1 MNKDTNQVTEIMDI
15 TLKIIYLL
23 TGEVWQYLEWHRHL
37 HKDVMIETYQ
47 PCSSPD
53 ESVGSDLLES
63 FHTTVPS
70 LDCLNKKDSY
80 NINMAAH
87 HSNAC
92 RATKPKVKCIVKKTE
107 ELASSKEGKS
117 EDINICVNTEHV
129 QKECPASLI
138 KVESVS
144 CKEGNL
150 TDRYPATE
158 HTHTEYYTES
168 TQIKKDPVSCEE
180 GNPTPTEHTQT
191 ELPFS
196 HNKDQS
202 CQERNHTDTDI
213 YTPTERTQ
221 TELPFSHN
229 KDQSCQERT
238 HTDTDIYTPT
248 ERTQTELPFSHN
260 KDQSCQERNHTD
272 TAIYTPTEQTQSEY
286 LSTQIKEE
294 LASCEEGNL
303 SDTDLYTPAEQAQT
317 DCWFHSREYNKGV
330 ITSERN
336 KILNV
341 TKCSDCSINF
351 NSMSVYAAHLR
362 THAMES
368 IYLRGKPFSCTECNR
383 CFYLKTDLIRHM
395 RTHTGEKPFFCCICE
410 KTFTRKSALII
421 HQRTHTGDKPFLC
434 SVCGKCFAQKSTLVL
449 HQRIHT
455 GEKPFACSVCG
466 KLFAQS
472 SNLLKHKKIH
482 TLEDNVF

>member
-23 TGEVWQYLEWHRHL
+23 TGEDYIFEKMPGDQLSHINSLCSTQSPNTVPPLHERNNEQNLLELTNKITHLLTGEVWQYLEWHRNL
-37 HKDVMIETYQ
+37 HKDVMTETYQ

-63 FHTTVPS
+63 FHTTIPS

-80 NINMAAH
+80 NINLSAH
-87 HSNAC
+87 HTNAC
-92 RATKPKVKCIVKKTE
+92 RATKQKIKCIVKKTE
-107 ELASSKEGKS
+107 ELASSKKGKS
-117 EDINICVNTEHV
+117 ADINICANTEHV
-129 QKECPASLI
+129 QKECPATLI
-138 KVESVS
+138 KEESVS

-150 TDRYPATE
+150 TDQCPATE
-158 HTHTEYYTES
+158 HTHTDYTES
-168 TQIKKDPVSCEE
+168 TQIKKDPVSSEE
-180 GNPTPTEHTQT
+180 GNHTATAIYTPTEHTQT

-202 CQERNHTDTDI
+202 CQERNHTDIDI
-213 YTPTERTQ
+213 YTT
-221 TELPFSHN
+221 
-229 KDQSCQERT
+229 
-238 HTDTDIYTPT
+238 
-248 ERTQTELPFSHN
+248 
-260 KDQSCQERNHTD
+260 
-272 TAIYTPTEQTQSEY
+272 TEQTQSQY
-286 LSTQIKEE
+286 PSTQIKEE

-303 SDTDLYTPAEQAQT
+303 SDTDIYTPAEQAQT
-317 DCWFHSREYNKGV
+317 DCWFHSREYSKGV
-330 ITSERN
+330 ITSEGN

-351 NSMSVYAAHLR
+351 NNMSVYAAHLR

-368 IYLRGKPFSCTECNR
+368 IYLSGKPFSCTECNR